1 MKISLIL
8 FIVIALLAGTL
19 LLINAG
25 TAKRPLSSEIKRPIA
40 VSDPADPFIQ
50 YAKECERAIAM
61 NERLLAA
68 YKEHLEETGPKA
80 IRLFRGEAEL
90 LEQRNL
96 ELRMQLKE
104 MKNKRIAFR
113 RNLDSL
119 NGSVAAAVKKNAGS
133 L

>member
-8 FIVIALLAGTL
+8 FIIIAILAGTL

-25 TAKRPLSSEIKRPIA
+25 TAERPLSGEIRRQVA
-40 VSDPADPFIQ
+40 TADTSDPFIAF
-50 YAKECERAIAM
+50 AKECERTIAM

-68 YKEHLEETGPKA
+68 YKEHLEEAGPKA
-80 IRLFRGEAEL
+80 IRLFRREAEL

-104 MKNKRIAFR
+104 MKNKRNAFR
-113 RNLDSL
+113 RDLDSL
-119 NGSVAAAVKKNAGS
+119 NGSVAAAVKNNAG
-133 L
+133 LL